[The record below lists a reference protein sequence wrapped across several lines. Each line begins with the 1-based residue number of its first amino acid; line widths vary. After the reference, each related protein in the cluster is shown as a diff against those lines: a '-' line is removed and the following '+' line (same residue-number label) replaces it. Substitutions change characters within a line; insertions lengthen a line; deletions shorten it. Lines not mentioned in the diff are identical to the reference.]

1 MRSWKDHLNNFYFA
15 NFISIR
21 SEIIYNNKFF
31 CFCFW
36 CIIHSKVW
44 HWCQTVWFIA
54 PRSDIFSASLR
65 AEDATLAL
73 ILCKITKGITQMA
86 PINLQKKGLS
96 ISRRT
101 CCVQIYFFT
110 TQLVMIVR
118 RLLNQTRIKFYFD
131 SLWGWVRIKKNIYD
145 ADKLHINYGAI
156 TLLLCIW
163 CIVKIQQLVITIRMR
178 ISGLKPY

>member
-1 MRSWKDHLNNFYFA
+1 M
-15 NFISIR
+15 
-21 SEIIYNNKFF
+21 
-31 CFCFW
+31 
-36 CIIHSKVW
+36 W

-54 PRSDIFSASLR
+54 PRSDIFSVSLR
-65 AEDATLAL
+65 AEDATLAW

-86 PINLQKKGLS
+86 PINLQKRIVHIETYMLCSNLFLYNS
-96 ISRRT
+96 ISHDRT
-101 CCVQIYFFT
+101 SFSEP
-110 TQLVMIVR
+110 
-118 RLLNQTRIKFYFD
+118 TRIKFYFD

>member
-1 MRSWKDHLNNFYFA
+1 M
-15 NFISIR
+15 
-21 SEIIYNNKFF
+21 
-31 CFCFW
+31 
-36 CIIHSKVW
+36 W

-65 AEDATLAL
+65 AEDATLAW

-86 PINLQKKGLS
+86 PINLQKRIVHIETYMLCSNLFLYNS
-96 ISRRT
+96 ISHDRT
-101 CCVQIYFFT
+101 SF
-110 TQLVMIVR
+110 
-118 RLLNQTRIKFYFD
+118 LLNQTRIKFYFD

>member
-1 MRSWKDHLNNFYFA
+1 M
-15 NFISIR
+15 
-21 SEIIYNNKFF
+21 
-31 CFCFW
+31 
-36 CIIHSKVW
+36 W

-65 AEDATLAL
+65 AEDATLAW

-86 PINLQKKGLS
+86 PINLQKRIVHIETYMLCSNLFLYNS
-96 ISRRT
+96 ISHDRT
-101 CCVQIYFFT
+101 SFTEPNTYQILFWQF
-110 TQLVMIVR
+110 VR
-118 RLLNQTRIKFYFD
+118 LGKNK
-131 SLWGWVRIKKNIYD
+131 VNIYD

>member
-1 MRSWKDHLNNFYFA
+1 M
-15 NFISIR
+15 
-21 SEIIYNNKFF
+21 F
-31 CFCFW
+31 CFFCFW

-65 AEDATLAL
+65 AEDATLAW

-101 CCVQIYFFT
+101 CSVQFYFFT

-118 RLLNQTRIKFYFD
+118 RLLNQTGNKFYFD
-131 SLWGWVRIKKNIYD
+131 SLWDWVRIKKIFMM
-145 ADKLHINYGAI
+145 LINYILIMG
-156 TLLLCIW
+156 LLLYC
-163 CIVKIQQLVITIRMR
+163 CVFDA
-178 ISGLKPY
+178 